1 MRKLYAFWRCLLLDI
16 KIVCTT
22 LVTSECQYLSDFRS
36 STFDGV
42 HAWTTQLASR
52 AELAWIGLTMMASG
66 RRPSGVLVDLRPMD
80 EPCFFVSLSMHPSCT
95 GEVPEG

>member
-52 AELAWIGLTMMASG
+52 AELAWIGLDDDG
-66 RRPSGVLVDLRPMD
+66 VGPSTLRGIGGLEAD
-80 EPCFFVSLSMHPSCT
+80 
-95 GEVPEG
+95 G